1 MIGSKS
7 GILFYGIGRRKMN
20 IKIHE
25 QGNIKIAEL
34 TANTLLITNA
44 EDGLQLLVDL
54 YYQDFDK
61 IIIQEKNMIPEFFDL
76 SNGLAG
82 EILQKVSNFRIQ
94 LVIIGE
100 FDQYLGKSIKQFIAE
115 SNKGRQVNFLPTVE
129 AAKEKLFS

>member
-1 MIGSKS
+1 
-7 GILFYGIGRRKMN
+7 MN
-20 IKIHE
+20 IEIHE
-25 QGNIKIAEL
+25 QGNTKIAEL

-61 IIIQEKNMIPEFFDL
+61 IIIQEKNINPQFFDL

-94 LVIIGE
+94 LAIVGE
-100 FDQYLGKSIKQFIAE
+100 FDQYPGTSIRQFISE

>member
-20 IKIHE
+20 IEIHE
-25 QGNIKIAEL
+25 RGNIKIAEL
-34 TANTLLITNA
+34 TANTLLITNT
-44 EDGLQLLVDL
+44 EEGLQLLVDL

-61 IIIQEKNMIPEFFDL
+61 IIIPEKNITPQFFDL

-94 LVIIGE
+94 LVIVGD
-100 FDQYLGKSIKQFIAE
+100 FSQYPGTSIKQFILE

-129 AAKEKLFS
+129 AAKQKLFS

>member
-1 MIGSKS
+1 MIGSKN
-7 GILFYGIGRRKMN
+7 GILYYGIGRRKMN
-20 IKIHE
+20 IEIHE

-61 IIIQEKNMIPEFFDL
+61 IIIQEKNITPQFFDL

-94 LVIIGE
+94 LAIVGE
-100 FDQYLGKSIKQFIAE
+100 FDQYPSKSIKQFISE

-129 AAKEKLFS
+129 AAKERFFS